1 MMIWRKMP
9 FCFEYIYEGRHL
21 CLPDPPWTS
30 LLPRGTGTSWI
41 IIFNWKFISSKLK
54 FSSKNS
60 SWLSWIFHWKWCFN
74 WSLYLVV
81 TDPGKPLLLS
91 NKRNAGLVC
100 SIMSNASLYLILD
113 EGLETFLEIRD
124 LEIYILLIYMV
135 TRLQNYRTY
144 RLLAL
149 FLLDVFLLC
158 DNRSVQLPQV
168 GIIRGCGTPVL
179 EF

>member
-1 MMIWRKMP
+1 MVLVWFGMIW
-9 FCFEYIYEGRHL
+9 
-21 CLPDPPWTS
+21 
-30 LLPRGTGTSWI
+30 
-41 IIFNWKFISSKLK
+41 N
-54 FSSKNS
+54 
-60 SWLSWIFHWKWCFN
+60 
-74 WSLYLVV
+74 
-81 TDPGKPLLLS
+81 
-91 NKRNAGLVC
+91 GLVC

>member
-1 MMIWRKMP
+1 MFFWTSRFLSTDIFLIKIISCCQNEHKVLERIVCRAMSLMIMIWRKMP

-91 NKRNAGLVC
+91 NKRNALFRNFEMLDSIFQIISFLIMFGLKTL
-100 SIMSNASLYLILD
+100 NKKY
-113 EGLETFLEIRD
+113 
-124 LEIYILLIYMV
+124 
-135 TRLQNYRTY
+135 
-144 RLLAL
+144 
-149 FLLDVFLLC
+149 
-158 DNRSVQLPQV
+158 
-168 GIIRGCGTPVL
+168 
-179 EF
+179 